1 MKQNYRKLF
10 KVRFCR
16 ELHTVLPHYNQKRIS
31 TIMIFRMEV
40 QLFLSLPPLALIVT
54 LGVVHSGRPQL
65 THLSKTKRQVQSYK
79 KVQLGFIDSGTKSN
93 PVSNER
99 VECVSSYLKHPDNI
113 LLAMLSCITF

>member
-40 QLFLSLPPLALIVT
+40 QLFLSLPPLELIVT

-65 THLSKTKRQVQSYK
+65 THLSKT